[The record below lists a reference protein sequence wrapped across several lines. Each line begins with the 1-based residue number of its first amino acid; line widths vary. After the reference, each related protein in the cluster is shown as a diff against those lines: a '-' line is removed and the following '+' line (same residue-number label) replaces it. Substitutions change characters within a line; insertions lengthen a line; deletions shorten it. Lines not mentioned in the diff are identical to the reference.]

1 MKKQKSILVLLGVF
15 VLLIV
20 VYLLLGKSNVKKQEA
35 QSEKAESEK
44 IQVTNIEDMQK
55 LSYSN
60 ETAQMSFVKSDEKWV
75 VADNTAFPLSQ
86 DSVEAIENL
95 AGKLTA
101 VRELEA
107 SDQLSDYGLVN
118 PLHIITMTDK
128 NEKETKLLIGNGA
141 GTNYYMMVDGKD
153 TVYTVA
159 SSLVE
164 ALTFDLNEMIELETF
179 PTIGQAEME
188 KVTVTVAGV
197 ETVYSIDVTEDADA
211 IINIAS
217 GLGALNVESCV
228 DYAVTNETLASYGLD
243 EATRTKVEVV
253 YTESKDEEKK
263 TFVLYVGALTED
275 GASNYVQIDGSQMV
289 NKVAASAIKNVLGGA

>member
-1 MKKQKSILVLLGVF
+1 MEEKKGIKGEKTMKKQKSILMLLGVF

-60 ETAQMSFVKSDEKWV
+60 ETAQMSFAKSDEKWV
-75 VADNTAFPLSQ
+75 VADNTAFPPSQ

-101 VRELEA
+101 IRELEA

-118 PLHIITMTDK
+118 PLHTITMTDK

-153 TVYTVA
+153 IVYTVA

-164 ALTFDLNEMIELETF
+164 ALTFDINEMIELETF

-228 DYAVTNETLASYGLD
+228 DYAATNETLASYGLD

-263 TFVLYVGALTED
+263 TFVLCVGALTED
-275 GASNYVQIDGSQMV
+275 GASNYVDRKSV
-289 NKVAASAIKNVLGGA
+289 V